1 MKKDIICT
9 MLLFVFIISG
19 CGFLPDI
26 PEENTGNSKKIIE
39 NFNFDGTKRSF
50 SINYI
55 PQNIIVCGNNAAD
68 TLIAFEEGCK
78 ISTLIL
84 TNTYDKEKYVEVLPQ
99 AKIYTAGISQE
110 AAVELKPDFI
120 LAQRRFFDDKALGSN
135 MFWSNNGVMTYIQ
148 DASGPI
154 PSLGNFPKCTVESE
168 KNFINNMGK
177 IFGKEDIANKF
188 NKEIN
193 NAMTTENNIDKLHP
207 KVLVVEF
214 INGNIE
220 VFGKKLLSGDIITQL
235 GGDIVDYGYPF
246 ISLEKL
252 MQSEADIVFVVYH
265 GKDIEKN
272 IALRKMNDPVFHDIK
287 AVREGKV
294 YPLNYNSIVA
304 TGVNT
309 VNTINYIREKLTSQ

>member
-68 TLIAFEEGCK
+68 TLIAFGEGSK

-84 TNTYDKEKYVEVLPQ
+84 TNTYDKEKYVQVLSQ

-294 YPLNYNSIVA
+294 YPLNYNGIVA

>member
-68 TLIAFEEGCK
+68 TLIAFEEGSK

-294 YPLNYNSIVA
+294 YPLNYNGIVA